1 MKVSTKIWAWTHKSL
16 NPYPTPRTN
25 FTQNCKQ
32 YSNEFDKNQIPI
44 TLSVLNSL
52 NSTKKKK
59 KKKKTHTHISKI
71 FPSWTNVQNKTRIK
85 VNFKAK
91 KKKKKIL

>member
-59 KKKKTHTHISKI
+59 KPHTHISKI

-91 KKKKKIL
+91 KKKKKVL

>member
-44 TLSVLNSL
+44 TLSVLTSL
-52 NSTKKKK
+52 NFTQKKKK
-59 KKKKTHTHISKI
+59 KKPIHTYQNFSHHGLMFKTKQESK
-71 FPSWTNVQNKTRIK
+71 
-85 VNFKAK
+85 
-91 KKKKKIL
+91 